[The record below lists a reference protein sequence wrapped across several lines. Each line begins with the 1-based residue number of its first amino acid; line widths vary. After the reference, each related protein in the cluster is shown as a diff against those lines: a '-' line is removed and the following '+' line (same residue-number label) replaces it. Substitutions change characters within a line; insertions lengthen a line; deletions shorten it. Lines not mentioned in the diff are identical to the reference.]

1 MNNYPVWWEQDLTI
15 YNKYTDPT
23 TQMVT
28 WYRHNLSRCFW
39 KYKRDTL
46 KVDEITLET
55 NKTICRIPKNNTFKE
70 KYEWVQLSNDTMP
83 NYWTLG
89 VGDIIVRGTVL
100 DDISEYVTGHR
111 SSDLIA
117 KYKELQ
123 GCIQIEAVAINVG
136 TGRCNEHYYVSG
148 N

>member
-1 MNNYPVWWEQDLTI
+1 MNNYPVWWEQDLTV
-15 YNKYTDPT
+15 YNKYEDPT
-23 TQMVT
+23 TQLVT
-28 WYRHNLSRCFW
+28 WYRHNLSDCFW

-55 NKTICRIPKNNTFKE
+55 NKTICRIPKSDTFKE
-70 KYEWVQLSNDTMP
+70 KYEWVQLSNDNMT

-89 VGDIIVRGTVL
+89 VGDIIVKGNIS
-100 DDISEYVTGHR
+100 DDINEYLSGHR

-117 KYKELQ
+117 KYKDLQ
-123 GCIQIEAVAINVG
+123 GCMQIEVVAINVG
-136 TGRCNEHYYVSG
+136 AGRCNEHYYVSG